1 MNRKER
7 LWQWLTNT
15 LPGEAFRLETLAGDA
30 SFRHYSRV
38 IRESGETLILMDAP
52 PPQEDVR
59 PFLQRAAELRQAGVR
74 TPQVLAQHEQQG
86 FLLLEDFGDMTW
98 AQALQEGYELTPLL
112 HDALR
117 QSHAMQAIPA
127 SVYQRWP
134 AFDSERIRREC
145 SLWTDWFLPY
155 IARQALTATVRQQML
170 QNLTTVFLPL
180 TTLPQV
186 AVHLDFHSRNLMLPS
201 SGLPLG
207 VIDFQDAVAGPVTYD
222 LASLL
227 YDCYQQYP
235 EPLRHQWSL
244 RFFHQLP
251 RALQAAFDDATHW
264 HRILQLTALQRH
276 FKAIGIFARL
286 AHRDGKQQF
295 LAEIPLTCQ
304 HMQQELNV
312 FSGIMPPALRE
323 LVLNSTES
331 FLEHF
336 GNSLTISS

>member
-1 MNRKER
+1 MNREER
-7 LWQWLTNT
+7 LWHWLTNA
-15 LPGEAFRLETLAGDA
+15 LPGETFRLEALAGDA

-38 IRESGETLILMDAP
+38 IRERGETLILMDAP

-59 PFLQRAAELRQAGVR
+59 PFLQRAEALRQAGVR

-86 FLLLEDFGDMTW
+86 FLLLEDFGDTTW
-98 AQALQEGYELTPLL
+98 AKAVGEGHELAPLL

-117 QSHAMQAIPA
+117 QLHALQSIPA
-127 SVYQRWP
+127 SVYRHWP

-145 SLWTDWFLPY
+145 SLWTDWFLPC
-155 IARQALTATVRQQML
+155 IRKQPLTATRRQQTLNEMAAI
-170 QNLTTVFLPL
+170 FLPL

-227 YDCYQQYP
+227 YDCYQHYP
-235 EPLRHQWSL
+235 EPLRHEWSL

-264 HRILQLTALQRH
+264 HRMLQLTAWQRH

-286 AHRDGKQQF
+286 AYRDGKQQF

-304 HMQQELNV
+304 HMQQELEV

-323 LVLNSTES
+323 LALSSTRP
-331 FLEHF
+331 
-336 GNSLTISS
+336 TDRM